1 MDYKK
6 YEESKFRN
14 QIRESVKFA
23 ESIRFDSNHP
33 REFSLAELAQNKF
46 QLNQDDLFFEMGINP
61 AEDTINNIYTA
72 VDEDVRWLVPEI
84 FREALL
90 LGYRAAPIWPNII
103 AAEENTMGLSQV
115 MPWYNMSDAAPRKVG
130 EGETIPIGTV
140 SYGSK
145 KFSIYKIGRG
155 IKLTDEVVQYSS
167 LKVVSIFLRDFGV
180 KFGHAADTL
189 AIDTLING
197 EQADG
202 SESAPV
208 MGITDTAAGKQY
220 KDLLRIWI
228 RLARMGRT
236 ANTIIGGE
244 DAALQTLNMDEFKKL
259 VSGSPEKSLVLKT
272 PIPSS
277 TNYYIHGNIPSS
289 FELILDPASALL
301 KFNAQPM
308 KVESERIVSNQTEA
322 FYASLTT
329 GFAKLFRDAS
339 IMIDSGHTIGL
350 QGAAYGFPDYMDV
363 DPLQNV
369 VIE

>member
-1 MDYKK
+1 MNFEQFEKSK
-6 YEESKFRN
+6 YRG
-14 QIRESVKFA
+14 QIREAVKFA
-23 ESIRFDSNHP
+23 EGIRGDSKKP
-33 REFSLAELAQNKF
+33 KDISFAEVVKSKWQVSFS
-46 QLNQDDLFFEMGINP
+46 DLLFNLGIDP
-61 AEDTINNIYTA
+61 SEDTIENIYTA

-103 AAEENTMGLSQV
+103 AAEENTSGLSQI
-115 MPWYNMSDAAPRKVG
+115 MPWFNMSDAAPRKVG

-155 IKLTDEVVQYSS
+155 IKLTDEVRQYSS
-167 LKVVSIFLRDFGV
+167 LKLVSIFLRDFGV

-197 EQADG
+197 EQLDG

-208 MGITDTAAGKQY
+208 IGVTDTGAGLAY
-220 KDLLRIWI
+220 SDLLRIWI
-228 RLARMGRT
+228 RLARMGRA

-244 DAALQTLNMDEFKKL
+244 AAALATLNLTEFKTRNAGTPDAK
-259 VSGSPEKSLVLKT
+259 LVLKT
-272 PIPSS
+272 PVPNS
-277 TNYYIHGNIPSS
+277 TNYFIHGNVPATQQI
-289 FELILDPASALL
+289 IMDPGSALI
-301 KFNAQPM
+301 KFNAQPL

-322 FYASLTT
+322 FYATLTT
-329 GFAKLFRDAS
+329 GFAKLFRDSAIIVDDDLAFAS
-339 IMIDSGHTIGL
+339 
-350 QGAAYGFPDYMDV
+350 YGFPTYLDV

-369 VIE
+369 TID